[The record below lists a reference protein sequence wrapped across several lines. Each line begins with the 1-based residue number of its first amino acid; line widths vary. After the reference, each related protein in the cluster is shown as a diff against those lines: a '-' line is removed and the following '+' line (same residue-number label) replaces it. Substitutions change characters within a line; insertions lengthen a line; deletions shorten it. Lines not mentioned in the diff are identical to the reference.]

1 MRLLRKAI
9 MPLIPVS
16 LCVRPV
22 VPGELSSNI
31 FFFSGGPGL
40 AGSLPPGHF
49 RETLLYCWQEE
60 I

>member
-31 FFFSGGPGL
+31 FFLRQARLSGVAASGT
-40 AGSLPPGHF
+40 F
-49 RETLLYCWQEE
+49 
-60 I
+60 